1 MTYPQYFLLLLG
13 QAVETSQMY
22 FQRIFVSAARFY
34 NSAGGQQA
42 RESLLTLDIIF

>member
-34 NSAGGQQA
+34 NSAGGQP